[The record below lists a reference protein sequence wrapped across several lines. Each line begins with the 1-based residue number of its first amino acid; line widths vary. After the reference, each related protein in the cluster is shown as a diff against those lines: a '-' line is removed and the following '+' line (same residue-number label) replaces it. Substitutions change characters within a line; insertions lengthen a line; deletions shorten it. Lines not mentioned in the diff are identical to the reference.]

1 MGEVVAELQLG
12 MKVREKITGVIG
24 TVTCIARYLY
34 ERPQA
39 MIEYTDKNGMACEK
53 WAAVDRLE
61 VIE

>member
-12 MKVREKITGVIG
+12 MKAREKITGVTG

-39 MIEYTDKNGMACEK
+39 MIEYTDRNSMACEK

>member
-1 MGEVVAELQLG
+1 
-12 MKVREKITGVIG
+12 MKAREKITGVTG

-39 MIEYTDKNGMACEK
+39 MIEYKDRNGMACKK